1 MIQLDLF
8 ARPAPAR
15 RPDPSDPE
23 IWEAVFNPDGMPRLE
38 RLLEGRH
45 ADDTA
50 AKLADVRGFRPPDRY
65 VVNERT
71 GLGSNKWAGVL
82 ITLERRFSQEVAA

>member
-1 MIQLDLF
+1 MSQLELF
-8 ARPAPAR
+8 TRSGPPRQPA
-15 RPDPSDPE
+15 PSDPE
-23 IWEAVFNPDGMPRLE
+23 IWKAVFNPDGMARLE

-45 ADDTA
+45 AGDTA

-71 GLGSNKWAGVL
+71 GLGSNKWAGAL
-82 ITLERRFSQEVAA
+82 ITLEQRFSHEVAA